1 VRAGRLGRRIPPRA
15 RDVAFQVGLWVVFGL
30 AYEAV
35 RGVAGNDRAA
45 AFADGKDLIRFER
58 GLHSF
63 FEPSLQHHV
72 GHVPVL
78 SLAVRVSYWASEF
91 LVLFAALAWV
101 YVRDRRWYLRFR
113 DAILVGNGLGLL
125 GYLLL
130 PTAPPRLFP
139 GAGFLNRLSGQPS
152 PGHSAGLIGFAA
164 NPYAAMP
171 SIHAADAL
179 LIGLFVAAV
188 AVHRS
193 TKLLALAWPPWVFFV
208 VVASGNHF
216 WSDVAAGVVAALGG
230 LAGAAALE
238 RLRDS
243 GGLGALRHGP

>member
-1 VRAGRLGRRIPPRA
+1 VRVGLLGRRIPPRA
-15 RDVAFQVGLWVVFGL
+15 RDVLFQLALWVGFGL

-35 RGVAGNDRAA
+35 RGVAGDDRAA
-45 AFADGKDLIRFER
+45 AFADGHDLIRFER
-58 GLHSF
+58 SLHTF

-72 GHVPVL
+72 GHLPVL
-78 SLAVRVSYWASEF
+78 SFAVRVSYWASEF
-91 LVLFAALAWV
+91 LVLFAALVWV
-101 YVRDRRWYLRFR
+101 YVRDRRCYIRFR
-113 DAILVGNGLGLL
+113 DAVLVGNGLGLL

-139 GAGFLNRLSGQPS
+139 AAGFLNRFSGQPS

-179 LIGLFVAAV
+179 LIGLFAAAV
-188 AVHRS
+188 ATGRA
-193 TKLLALAWPPWVFFV
+193 TKLLWLAWPPWVFFV
-208 VVASGNHF
+208 VLASGNHF
-216 WSDVAAGVVAALGG
+216 WTDVAAGVVAALGG

-243 GGLGALRHGP
+243 GRLRALRRGP